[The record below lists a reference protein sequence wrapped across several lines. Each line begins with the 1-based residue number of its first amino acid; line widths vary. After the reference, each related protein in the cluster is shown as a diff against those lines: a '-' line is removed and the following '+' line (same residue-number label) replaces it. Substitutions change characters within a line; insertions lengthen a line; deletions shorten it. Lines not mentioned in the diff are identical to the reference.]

1 MLDITKHFREND
13 KGLVIEGKAMGNNFT
28 DASIAAAA
36 SKSTY
41 TGAGLTVTGWLV
53 SSEAAIL
60 VGMILGVLGLI
71 VNFAFRFKQDRR
83 EEREHQERMKKL
95 KE

>member
-1 MLDITKHFREND
+1 MKEH
-13 KGLVIEGKAMGNNFT
+13 FT

-41 TGAGLTVTGWLV
+41 TGAGLTITGWLV

-60 VGMILGVLGLI
+60 VGMVVGILGLCI
-71 VNFAFRFKQDRR
+71 NFIFRLREDRR
-83 EEREHQERMKKL
+83 QERLHQERIKKL
-95 KE
+95 KDE

>member
-1 MLDITKHFREND
+1 MKEHL
-13 KGLVIEGKAMGNNFT
+13 T

-41 TGAGLTVTGWLV
+41 TGAGLTITGWLV

-60 VGMILGVLGLI
+60 VGMVVGILGLCI
-71 VNFAFRFKQDRR
+71 NFIFRLREDRR
-83 EEREHQERMKKL
+83 QERLHQERIKKL
-95 KE
+95 KDE

>member
-1 MLDITKHFREND
+1 MKEHI
-13 KGLVIEGKAMGNNFT
+13 T

-41 TGAGLTVTGWLV
+41 TGAGLTITGWLF
-53 SSEAAIL
+53 SSQAAVA
-60 VGMILGVLGLI
+60 VGMAVGILGLI
-71 VNFAFRFKQDRR
+71 TNFVFRLREDRR
-83 EEREHQERMKKL
+83 QEKLLQEKLKKL

>member
-1 MLDITKHFREND
+1 MSQI
-13 KGLVIEGKAMGNNFT
+13 T

-41 TGAGLTVTGWLV
+41 TGAGLTVTGWLL
-53 SSEAAIL
+53 SSEAAVL
-60 VGMILGVLGLI
+60 VGMILGACGLV
-71 VNFAFRFKQDRR
+71 VNIMFKIKQDRR

-95 KE
+95 KGD

>member
-1 MLDITKHFREND
+1 MKEHL
-13 KGLVIEGKAMGNNFT
+13 T

-41 TGAGLTVTGWLV
+41 TGAGLTITGWLL

-60 VGMILGVLGLI
+60 VGMVVGILGLCI
-71 VNFAFRFKQDRR
+71 NFIFRLREDRR
-83 EEREHQERMKKL
+83 QERLHQERLKKL
-95 KE
+95 KDE

>member
-1 MLDITKHFREND
+1 MKEHI
-13 KGLVIEGKAMGNNFT
+13 T

-41 TGAGLTVTGWLV
+41 TGAGLTITGWLF
-53 SSEAAIL
+53 SSQAAVAVGML
-60 VGMILGVLGLI
+60 VGILGLI
-71 VNFAFRFKQDRR
+71 TNFVFRLREDRR
-83 EEREHQERMKKL
+83 QEKLLQEKLKKL

>member
-1 MLDITKHFREND
+1 MKESTI
-13 KGLVIEGKAMGNNFT
+13 

-41 TGAGLTVTGWLV
+41 TGAGLTVTGWLL

-60 VGMILGVLGLI
+60 VGMILGVAGLV
-71 VNFAFRFKQDRR
+71 VNIIFKVREDRR
-83 EEREHQERMKKL
+83 QERLHQEQIKKL

>member
-1 MLDITKHFREND
+1 MKEHI
-13 KGLVIEGKAMGNNFT
+13 T

-41 TGAGLTVTGWLV
+41 TGAGLTITGWLV

-60 VGMILGVLGLI
+60 VGMIVGILGLI
-71 VNFAFRFKQDRR
+71 VNFLLRLRVDRR
-83 EEREHQERMKKL
+83 QERLHQEQIKKL
-95 KE
+95 QNK

>member
-1 MLDITKHFREND
+1 MKEHL
-13 KGLVIEGKAMGNNFT
+13 T

-41 TGAGLTVTGWLV
+41 TGAGLTITGWLL

-60 VGMILGVLGLI
+60 VGMVVGILGLCI
-71 VNFAFRFKQDRR
+71 NFIFRLREDRR
-83 EEREHQERMKKL
+83 QERLHQERLRKL
-95 KE
+95 KGE

>member
-1 MLDITKHFREND
+1 MSIKEH
-13 KGLVIEGKAMGNNFT
+13 FT

-41 TGAGLTVTGWLV
+41 TGAGLTVTGWLL
-53 SSEAAIL
+53 SSQAAVA
-60 VGMILGVLGLI
+60 VGMVVGVLGLI
-71 VNFAFRFKQDRR
+71 TNFVFKLREDRR
-83 EEREHQERMKKL
+83 QEKLLQEKLKKL